1 MMAALTAAEDPN
13 HHVVLLERQQRV
25 GRKLLATGNGRCN
38 LTNIG
43 ATAANYHGEQPDFVR
58 LLMNMTLSRDER
70 LGIADAA
77 LRGQV
82 HPYVLNFIKILV
94 ERGAVSEFASCAE
107 AYRDRYGK
115 AHDIAEAEVTTA
127 TALSDEQREALK
139 KRLEEMTGQQVR
151 LKEHVRPEVV
161 GGVLLELN
169 GKRYDNTV
177 RQRLDNIRRVIS
189 GKV

>member
-1 MMAALTAAEDPN
+1 MTEFGREYGDGLFELCSEEGLDEEVLAELETLNAL
-13 HHVVLLERQQRV
+13 L
-25 GRKLLATGNGRCN
+25 K
-38 LTNIG
+38 
-43 ATAANYHGEQPDFVR
+43 EQPDFVR

-70 LGIADAA
+70 LSIADAA

>member
-1 MMAALTAAEDPN
+1 MPP
-13 HHVVLLERQQRV
+13 LLFCS
-25 GRKLLATGNGRCN
+25 LAS
-38 LTNIG
+38 
-43 ATAANYHGEQPDFVR
+43 Q
-58 LLMNMTLSRDER
+58 
-70 LGIADAA
+70 
-77 LRGQV
+77 
-82 HPYVLNFIKILV
+82 
-94 ERGAVSEFASCAE
+94 
-107 AYRDRYGK
+107 
-115 AHDIAEAEVTTA
+115 
-127 TALSDEQREALK
+127 ALK

>member
-1 MMAALTAAEDPN
+1 MTEFGREYGDGLYELCAEEGLDER
-13 HHVVLLERQQRV
+13 VLGELECL
-25 GRKLLATGNGRCN
+25 KTLFK
-38 LTNIG
+38 
-43 ATAANYHGEQPDFVR
+43 EQPDFVR

-70 LGIADAA
+70 LSIADAA

-94 ERGAVSEFASCAE
+94 ERGAVSEFAGCAE
-107 AYRDRYGK
+107 AYRERYAK
-115 AHDIAEAEVTTA
+115 AHDIAEASVTTA
-127 TALSDEQREALK
+127 AALSDEQRLALTRK
-139 KRLEEMTGQQVR
+139 LEQLTGQKVQ
-151 LKEHVRPEVV
+151 LKEHVSPEVM

-177 RQRLDNIRRVIS
+177 RQRLDNIRRAIS

>member
-1 MMAALTAAEDPN
+1 MTEFGREYGDGLFELCAEEGLDEQ
-13 HHVVLLERQQRV
+13 VLGQLECL
-25 GRKLLATGNGRCN
+25 RKLFK
-38 LTNIG
+38 
-43 ATAANYHGEQPDFVR
+43 EQPDFVR
-58 LLMNMTLSRDER
+58 LLMNMTLSRGER

-177 RQRLDNIRRVIS
+177 RQRLDNIRRVSS

>member
-1 MMAALTAAEDPN
+1 MTEFGREYGDGLFELCAEEGLDDR
-13 HHVVLLERQQRV
+13 VLAELECLKTLFRQ
-25 GRKLLATGNGRCN
+25 
-38 LTNIG
+38 
-43 ATAANYHGEQPDFVR
+43 QPDFVR

-70 LGIADAA
+70 LKIADSA

-94 ERGAVSEFASCAE
+94 ERGAVSEFADCAE

-115 AHDIAEAEVTTA
+115 AHDIAEADVTTA
-127 TALSDEQREALK
+127 TALSDEQRKALTE
-139 KRLEEMTGQQVR
+139 RLEKMTGQKIL

-177 RQRLDNIRRVIS
+177 RQRLENIRRVIS
-189 GKV
+189 GTV

>member
-1 MMAALTAAEDPN
+1 MTEFGREYGEGLYALCAEEHIERDALRE
-13 HHVVLLERQQRV
+13 VQVLKESFRENGDFIRLLGNLTLPKEQRV
-25 GRKLLATGNGRCN
+25 A
-38 LTNIG
+38 IV
-43 ATAANYHGEQPDFVR
+43 DD
-58 LLMNMTLSRDER
+58 TLKGS
-70 LGIADAA
+70 
-77 LRGQV
+77 V
-82 HPYVLNFIKILV
+82 HEYVLNFIKILV
-94 ERGAVSEFASCAE
+94 ERGAVSEFSSCAD

-127 TALSDEQREALK
+127 TALSDEQRKALTE
-139 KRLEEMTGQQVR
+139 RLERMTGQKIR

-177 RQRLDNIRRVIS
+177 RQRLDNIRRVMS

>member
-1 MMAALTAAEDPN
+1 MTEFGREYGDGLFELCAEEGLDEQ
-13 HHVVLLERQQRV
+13 VLGELECLRILF
-25 GRKLLATGNGRCN
+25 K
-38 LTNIG
+38 
-43 ATAANYHGEQPDFVR
+43 EEPDFVR

-70 LGIADAA
+70 LKIADSA

-94 ERGAVSEFASCAE
+94 ERGAVSEFSSCAD

-127 TALSDEQREALK
+127 TALSDEQRKALAE
-139 KRLEEMTGQQVR
+139 RLERMTGQKIR

-177 RQRLDNIRRVIS
+177 RQRLDNIRRVMS

>member
-1 MMAALTAAEDPN
+1 MTEFGREYGDGLFELCQEEGLDEQ
-13 HHVVLLERQQRV
+13 VLGELECLRV
-25 GRKLLATGNGRCN
+25 LFK
-38 LTNIG
+38 
-43 ATAANYHGEQPDFVR
+43 EEPDFVR

-70 LGIADAA
+70 LKIADSA

-94 ERGAVSEFASCAE
+94 ERGAVSEFSSCAD

-115 AHDIAEAEVTTA
+115 AHDIAEA
-127 TALSDEQREALK
+127 K
-139 KRLEEMTGQQVR
+139 IR

-177 RQRLDNIRRVIS
+177 RQRLDNIRRVMS

>member
-1 MMAALTAAEDPN
+1 M
-13 HHVVLLERQQRV
+13 
-25 GRKLLATGNGRCN
+25 
-38 LTNIG
+38 
-43 ATAANYHGEQPDFVR
+43 
-58 LLMNMTLSRDER
+58 
-70 LGIADAA
+70 
-77 LRGQV
+77 
-82 HPYVLNFIKILV
+82 